1 MTWLTWPP
9 DSSIVGMIVWCI
21 GLVLWIAIR
30 WVPNRRSRRVK
41 ISLASRSLSERFSMI
56 VSWMGL
62 GGIPLIWIATGWPS
76 ALDHATHP
84 IIVLIGAVIFSISLR
99 LFRLTHKALGIMWSH
114 SLDLREDHKLV
125 STGIYEKVRHP
136 MYTAFW
142 MWALAQPFL
151 LSNWLAGFSGI
162 VGFGTLYFL
171 RVGQEE
177 RMMEERFGQEYR
189 DYSARTKRVIP
200 GIY

>member
-1 MTWLTWPP
+1 MNWLTWPP

-41 ISLASRSLSERFSMI
+41 ISLASRSPSERFSMI